1 MRLSAVAS
9 VSRNRVGLPAPA
21 RACSPSSCAR
31 GNVRTSCD
39 RPQKKT
45 GTLMTQCPNCHF
57 AWAAM
62 SLRSLQCPAWKGV
75 RQTKPRSGTLFGT
88 CSAGGGWQCQRKGAQ
103 RLAGDS
109 AMLPSTSG
117 DYPSLAACHCD
128 VSPDQNPPGGDYS
141 IHACEKCGE
150 PRRPHTY
157 CDKFNCGRPE
167 LDQAHP
173 VPTATFHQ
181 AAALPLG
188 DVRLPA
194 SQVEVASGEKGATKT
209 ETIEDAKIVN

>member
-31 GNVRTSCD
+31 GNVRTTCD

-128 VSPDQNPPGGDYS
+128 VSPDQNPPGGTIRS
-141 IHACEKCGE
+141 THA
-150 PRRPHTY
+150 RNVVSHADRI
-157 CDKFNCGRPE
+157 R
-167 LDQAHP
+167 
-173 VPTATFHQ
+173 TATNSTVDVQNLTRHTPFR
-181 AAALPLG
+181 LPLSTKQPRCRS
-188 DVRLPA
+188 VTSASLRPRWKWLAERREQRKLRRLRMPRL
-194 SQVEVASGEKGATKT
+194 
-209 ETIEDAKIVN
+209 